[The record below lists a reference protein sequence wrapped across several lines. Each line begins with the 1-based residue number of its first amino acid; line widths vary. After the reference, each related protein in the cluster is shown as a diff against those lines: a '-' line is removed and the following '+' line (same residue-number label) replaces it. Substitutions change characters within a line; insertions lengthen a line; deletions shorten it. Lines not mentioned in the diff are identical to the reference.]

1 MNMEYDKRI
10 KKLRGATTKMPNW
23 LALCDIVIN
32 PSM

>member
-10 KKLRGATTKMPNW
+10 KNSGATTKMPNW